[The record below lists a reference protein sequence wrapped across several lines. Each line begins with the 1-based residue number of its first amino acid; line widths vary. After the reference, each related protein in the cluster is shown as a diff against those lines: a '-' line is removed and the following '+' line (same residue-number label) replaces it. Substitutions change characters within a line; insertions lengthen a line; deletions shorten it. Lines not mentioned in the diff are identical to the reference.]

1 MQRLLSALRQ
11 AKISHRE
18 HEPLKYHTS
27 FKIGGPIAVLIAPCS
42 ESELL
47 TVLDIL
53 ANEGQVP
60 LILGNGSNILAADAP
75 IQRVGIKTEG
85 LAQIQQVSEH
95 RIYAECGMLLSRA
108 AVFAKERSL
117 SGMEF
122 AHGIPGTL
130 GGAVYMN
137 AGAYD
142 GDMGQIVSKV
152 RYVDEALR
160 VVEISG
166 QEADFSYR
174 HSCFSGANHIILGAE
189 MTLMPKEITEISET
203 MRTLAEKRRNSQPLD
218 LPSAGSTFK
227 RPKEGYAAALIDQC
241 GLKGYA
247 VGGAEVSTK
256 HAGFV
261 VNRGGASCDDVRRLM
276 AHIQETV
283 LRETGIS
290 LEPEVKFVSS

>member
-1 MQRLLSALRQ
+1 MQQLFSALTQ
-11 AKISHRE
+11 AQISFKE
-18 HEPLKYHTS
+18 HEALKHHTS
-27 FKIGGPIAVLIAPCS
+27 FKIGGPIAALLFPHS
-42 ESELL
+42 ETQLL
-47 TVLDIL
+47 KALEIL
-53 ANEGQVP
+53 ANEGQTP
-60 LILGNGSNILAADAP
+60 LILGNGSNILAADEP
-75 IQRVGIKTEG
+75 IRRVGIKTEG
-85 LAQIQQVSEH
+85 LAQIQQVSE
-95 RIYAECGMLLSRA
+95 RSIYAECGILLSRA
-108 AVFAKERSL
+108 AVFAKDLSL

-122 AHGIPGTL
+122 AHGIPGSL

-160 VVEISG
+160 ITEISS

-174 HSCFSGANHIILGAE
+174 HSCFSGANDIILGAE
-189 MTLMPKEITEISET
+189 MTLTPKPAAEIGET
-203 MRTLAEKRRNSQPLD
+203 MRTLAERRRSSQPLD

-227 RPKEGYAAALIDQC
+227 RPKIGYAAALIDQC

-247 VGGAEVSTK
+247 IGGAEVSTK

-261 VNRGGASCDDVRRLM
+261 VNRGGATCDDVRRLM
-276 AHIQETV
+276 AHIQEIV

-290 LEPEVKFVSS
+290 LEPEVKFIN